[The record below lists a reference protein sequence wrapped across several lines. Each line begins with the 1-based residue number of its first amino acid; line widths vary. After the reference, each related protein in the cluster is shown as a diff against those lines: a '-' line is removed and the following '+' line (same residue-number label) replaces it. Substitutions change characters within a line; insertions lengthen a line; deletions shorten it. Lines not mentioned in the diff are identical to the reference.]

1 MMKAKYYFLAGLLG
15 AFVSC
20 SPIMNLADVQ
30 PQKSISIG
38 QDISDKKELAD
49 LIAPYKQQLEASMNK
64 KIAYTPIELNKDGDN
79 SNLGE
84 VLTDF
89 TLDKARV
96 WGKENG
102 VAEVHSA
109 ILNIGGIRTIIAQGD
124 ILVRHIFE
132 VMPFENELVIVKMK
146 GEDIQGVFDYYAK
159 TMNNN
164 PVAGFNIEVEKGKLT
179 KGLIIGETPQAG
191 KDYYIATSDYLANGG
206 DAMYFFGKGEVIKT
220 GLTLRELF
228 IESFQNV
235 KEVKVKGEQRLKFI
249 K

>member
-1 MMKAKYYFLAGLLG
+1 MKHYFLVGLFG
-15 AFVSC
+15 ALVAC
-20 SPIMNLADVQ
+20 SPTMSLADIR
-30 PQKSISIG
+30 PQKNISIG
-38 QDISDKKELAD
+38 QEINEKKELTVI
-49 LIAPYKQQLEASMNK
+49 IAPYKQQLEASMNQ
-64 KIAYTPIELNKDGDN
+64 KIAYTAVELNKDGDN

-89 TLDKARV
+89 TLDKARA

-132 VMPFENELVIVKMK
+132 VMPFENEIVIVKMK

-159 TMNNN
+159 TMRNN
-164 PVAGFNIEVEKGKLT
+164 PVSGFNIEVEDGKLT
-179 KGLIIGETPQAG
+179 KGLINGEEPQIGKT
-191 KDYYIATSDYLANGG
+191 YYIATSDYLALGG
-206 DAMYFFGKGEVIKT
+206 DAMYFFGKGEVIPT
-220 GLTLRELF
+220 GLTLREVF
-228 IESFQNV
+228 IEAFKGAQ
-235 KEVKVKGEQRLKFI
+235 EIKVKGDTRLKFT

>member
-1 MMKAKYYFLAGLLG
+1 MNIKYYILGSAFYLLV
-15 AFVSC
+15 AC
-20 SPIMNLADVQ
+20 SPTMHLADIQ
-30 PQKSISIG
+30 LQKNITIG
-38 QDISDKKELAD
+38 QDIADKKELLAV
-49 LIAPYKQQLEASMNK
+49 ISPYKTQLEASMNK

-89 TLDKARV
+89 TLDTAKDWGRKNGIDRV
-96 WGKENG
+96 DAG
-102 VAEVHSA
+102 

-146 GEDIQGVFDYYAK
+146 GEDMQGIFDYYEK
-159 TMNNN
+159 TQRNN
-164 PVAGFNIEVEKGKLT
+164 PVSGLNIEVKNGKLT
-179 KGLIIGETPQAG
+179 KALIGGETPQAG

-228 IESFQNV
+228 IESFSKTQ
-235 KEVKVKGEQRLKFI
+235 EVKVKGEQRLKFEQ
-249 K
+249 